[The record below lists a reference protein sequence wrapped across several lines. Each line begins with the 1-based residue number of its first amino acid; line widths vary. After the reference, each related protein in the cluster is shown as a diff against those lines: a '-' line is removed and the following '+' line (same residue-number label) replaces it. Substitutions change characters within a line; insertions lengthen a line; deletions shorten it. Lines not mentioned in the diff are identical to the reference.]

1 MKRLGK
7 LPVSAPNLFG
17 ISISL
22 ETIFNLFKRFVL
34 LKQNQLK
41 KKEEVLQIAFSLL
54 MVHHKAF
61 SHLSSACHC
70 SPLSRVYYFPSCSQ
84 IPVVFY
90 HSILNTQLAQ

>member
-7 LPVSAPNLFG
+7 LPVSAPNIFG

-41 KKEEVLQIAFSLL
+41 KIRGSFTNCLFFA
-54 MVHHKAF
+54 HGT
-61 SHLSSACHC
+61 
-70 SPLSRVYYFPSCSQ
+70 SQ
-84 IPVVFY
+84 G
-90 HSILNTQLAQ
+90 L